1 MSQMK
6 IGVIGAGAVG
16 SACLLSSIVRGVAR
30 EIVVVNRDRKRA
42 KAVVTDLQ
50 YGAALSSVVQIQDGE
65 YSDLAGAA
73 LIMITSGMN
82 EKTGG
87 ATNRSDPAGRLKLLE
102 SNVGIYKQIL
112 PQLLRT
118 VPEAVILVV
127 TDPPDPLADFVRTF
141 GFTRVLSTGT
151 FLDSLR
157 FRFHVARHLHVDPAS
172 VEANVLGEHGT
183 SEVFMWSS
191 AQVAGVR
198 VLEALQQTT
207 SGRED
212 LRRSIEEDVRYANIT
227 IIEGNQASQFG
238 IGMVSARIAEIV
250 LRDERGVIPIG
261 SYNPAY
267 GVTLSM
273 PSVLGQTGVVK
284 ILEPAMSDEERQ
296 ALQRSAETL
305 KGAVARTQVG
315 GIRA

>member
-1 MSQMK
+1 
-6 IGVIGAGAVG
+6 
-16 SACLLSSIVRGVAR
+16 
-30 EIVVVNRDRKRA
+30 
-42 KAVVTDLQ
+42 VVTDLQ
-50 YGAALSSVVQIQDGE
+50 YGATLSSVVQIHDGD
-65 YSDLAGAA
+65 YSDLTGAA
-73 LIMITSGMN
+73 LVMITVGLN
-82 EKTGG
+82 EKAGG
-87 ATNRSDPAGRLKLLE
+87 ATNRNDPTGRLKLLE
-102 SNVGIYKQIL
+102 SNVGIYREIL
-112 PQLLRT
+112 PEIYRT

-157 FRFHVARHLHVDPAS
+157 FRFHVARQLNVVPAS
-172 VEANVLGEHGT
+172 VEADVLGEHGT

-191 AQVAGVR
+191 AQVAGVP
-198 VLEALQQTT
+198 VLEALRQVGR
-207 SGRED
+207 GREE
-212 LRRSIEEDVRYANIT
+212 LRRAIEQEVRYANIT

-261 SYNPAY
+261 SYHHKY

-273 PSVLGQTGVVK
+273 PSVLGQTGVVQ

-296 ALQRSAETL
+296 DLQRSVETL
-305 KGAVARTQVG
+305 KAAAARIG
-315 GIRA
+315 GVRA